1 MRFDIYKL
9 QRFNFVLDTVSEGWW
24 DNNFETQQVYWSENL
39 FKMLGYNRKE
49 DFITMEIF
57 LTYVHPDD
65 AEPLAAEFERAVK
78 EDVPFEYELRLRHAD
93 GKYITCIT
101 RAKGYYD
108 DNGKVIGY
116 AGLVTDL
123 TKRAREE
130 TLLKESNLRLE
141 YLNKFGKVISQQLKL
156 DDIVNEVTDTATK
169 ASGAEFGAFF
179 YNVIDEKGEYYTLY
193 KISGVPTEKFSNFP
207 MPRNTEVFSPTF
219 SGEGTILSD
228 DITKDPRY
236 GKSEPYRGMPPGHL
250 PVRSYLAVPVIL
262 SDGEVLGGLFF
273 GHSEPGIFSK
283 ETASL
288 IEGIASQA
296 VIAIENARLFKGLE
310 LSEANFRML
319 ADSIPEIVAI
329 LNKDANIEYVNK
341 RWYEYTGLNTDDL
354 KANKGRERIHPDDKE
369 RFLTKYINS
378 FKQGKSLE
386 MEFRFKRHDGVYRW
400 QLIRTVPIKDKEGNI
415 VKWVSATTDIDERK
429 KTEKRKDEFMGI
441 ASHELK
447 TPLTSVKAYM
457 QLIQKEI
464 GEDRD
469 NKLVQYV
476 NKATH
481 SIDKLSQIISDLLD
495 VSKIQSGMLKLS
507 VSRFNFD
514 ELLDEVT
521 EGMQYT
527 SYNHEIVVEEKSGAY
542 VVADRTRLEQVMINL
557 LSNAIKYSPKGGR
570 IIVKGNVSDGKLY
583 FSVQDFG
590 IGISEENKNY
600 VFDKYFRVQAPVE
613 EFSGV
618 GIGLFISKEIIDRH
632 NGEIWVESKEGEGST
647 FHFKIPLITEY
658 G

>member
-39 FKMLGYNRKE
+39 FKMLGYDRKE

-65 AEPLAAEFERAVK
+65 SESLAVEFERCVK
-78 EDVPFEYELRLRHAD
+78 EDIPFEYELRLRHAN

-123 TKRAREE
+123 TERVRQE
-130 TLLKESNLRLE
+130 TLLRESNLRLE
-141 YLNKFGKVISQQLKL
+141 YLNKFGKALSSQHKVEE
-156 DDIVNEVTDTATK
+156 IVNEVTDVATK

-179 YNVIDEKGEYYTLY
+179 YNMVDEKGESYTLY
-193 KISGVPTEKFSNFP
+193 KVSGVPVEKFSHFP
-207 MPRNTEVFSPTF
+207 MPRNTEVFAPTF
-219 SGEGTILSD
+219 TGEGTVISD

-236 GKSEPYRGMPPGHL
+236 GKSEPYHGMPPGHL
-250 PVRSYLAVPVIL
+250 PVKSYLAVPVIL

-273 GHSEPGIFSK
+273 GHSEEGVFND
-283 ETASL
+283 ETAVL

-296 VIAIENARLFKGLE
+296 SIAIENARLFTGLE

-341 RWYEYTGLNTDDL
+341 RWYEYTGLTTEDL
-354 KANKGRERIHPDDKE
+354 KANKGRERIHPEDKD
-369 RFLTKYINS
+369 RFLKNYLNS
-378 FKQGKSLE
+378 FKQGKGLE
-386 MEFRFKRHDGVYRW
+386 MEFRFKRHDGIYRW
-400 QLIRTVPIKDKEGNI
+400 HLIRTVPVKDKEGNI
-415 VKWVSATTDIDERK
+415 VKWVSASTDIDERK
-429 KTEKRKDEFMGI
+429 RAENRKDEFLGI

-464 GEDRD
+464 EKKNDD
-469 NKLVQYV
+469 KLAQYV
-476 NKATH
+476 EKATNN
-481 SIDKLSQIISDLLD
+481 IDKLSQIISDLLD
-495 VSKIQSGMLKLS
+495 VSRIQSGMLKLS

-527 SYNHEIVVEEKSGAY
+527 SYNHEIYLKQKSGAY
-542 VVADRTRLEQVMINL
+542 VVADRTRLEQVMINF
-557 LSNAIKYSPKGGR
+557 LSNAIKYSPKGGE
-570 IIVKGNVSDGKLY
+570 IIVRADVSEGKLH

-590 IGISEENKNY
+590 IGISDENKKY

-618 GIGLFISKEIIDRH
+618 GIGLFISSEIIKRH
-632 NGEIWVESKEGEGST
+632 NGEVWVESQEGEGST
-647 FHFKIPLITEY
+647 FHFKIPLISDY

>member
-24 DNNFETQQVYWSENL
+24 DNNFETNQVYWSENL
-39 FKMLGYNRKE
+39 FKMLGYDRKE

-65 AEPLAAEFERAVK
+65 AKTLAADFEKCVK
-78 EDVPFEYELRLRHAD
+78 EDIPFEYELRLRHAN

-123 TKRAREE
+123 TERVRQE

-141 YLNKFGKVISQQLKL
+141 YLNKFGKTISSQLRL
-156 DDIVNEVTDTATK
+156 EDIVIEVTDIATK
-169 ASGAEFGAFF
+169 ATGAEFGAFF
-179 YNVIDEKGEYYTLY
+179 YNVVDEKGEYYTLY
-193 KISGVPTEKFSNFP
+193 KISGVPPEKFSNFP
-207 MPRNTEVFSPTF
+207 MPRNTEIFSPTF
-219 SGEGTILSD
+219 TGEGTVISD

-236 GKSEPYRGMPPGHL
+236 GKNEPYHGMPPGHL
-250 PVRSYLAVPVIL
+250 PVKSYLAVPVIL
-262 SDGEVLGGLFF
+262 PDGEVLGGLFF
-273 GHSEPGIFSK
+273 GHSEQGVFTN
-283 ETASL
+283 ETAL
-288 IEGIASQA
+288 LAEGIASQA
-296 VIAIENARLFKGLE
+296 VIAIVNARLFSGME

-319 ADSIPEIVAI
+319 SDSIPEIVAI
-329 LNKDANIEYVNK
+329 LSKDAEVEYVNK
-341 RWYEYTGLNTDDL
+341 RWCEYTGLTYKDA
-354 KANKGRERIHPDDKE
+354 KANKGRDLIHPDDKD
-369 RFLTKYINS
+369 RFLAEYLNS
-378 FKQGKSLE
+378 FTEGIGIE
-386 MEFRFKRHDGVYRW
+386 MEFRFKRHDGIYKW
-400 QLIRTVPIKDKEGNI
+400 FLIRTVPIKDKDGNI
-415 VKWVSATTDIDERK
+415 LKWVSASTDIDERK
-429 KTEKRKDEFMGI
+429 KSESRKDEFMGI

-464 GEDRD
+464 ENKEDD
-469 NKLVQYV
+469 KLAQYV
-476 NKATH
+476 EKATNN
-481 SIDKLSQIISDLLD
+481 IDKLSQIISDLLD
-495 VSKIQSGMLKLS
+495 VSRIQSGMLKLS
-507 VSRFNFD
+507 VSRFDFD

-527 SYNHEIVVEEKSGAY
+527 SYNHEIFVKEKSRAF
-542 VVADRTRLEQVMINL
+542 VIADRTRLEQVMINF
-557 LSNAIKYSPKGGR
+557 LSNAIKYSPNGGE
-570 IIVKGNVSDGKLY
+570 IIVRADVSEGKLH

-590 IGISEENKNY
+590 IGISDENMKY

-613 EFSGV
+613 EYSGV
-618 GIGLFISKEIIDRH
+618 GIGLFISNEIISRH
-632 NGEIWVESKEGEGST
+632 NGEVWVESKEGEGST
-647 FHFKIPLITEY
+647 FHFKIPLITDY

>member
-24 DNNFETQQVYWSENL
+24 DNNFETQKVYWSENL
-39 FKMLGYNRKE
+39 FKMLGYDRKE

-65 AEPLAAEFERAVK
+65 AGPLAAEFERCVN
-78 EDVPFEYELRLRHAD
+78 EDIPFEYELRLRHAN
-93 GKYITCIT
+93 GKYITCMT

-123 TKRAREE
+123 TRRVRDEI
-130 TLLKESNLRLE
+130 LLKESNLRLE
-141 YLNKFGKVISQQLKL
+141 YLNKFGKSLAGHFKL
-156 DDIVNEVTDTATK
+156 EEIVNEVTETATK

-179 YNVIDEKGEYYTLY
+179 YNVEDVSGESYMLY
-193 KISGVPTEKFSNFP
+193 KISGVPRDKFENFP

-219 SGEGTILSD
+219 TGQGTVISD

-236 GKSEPYRGMPPGHL
+236 GKNEPYHGMPPGHL
-250 PVRSYLAVPVIL
+250 PVKSYLAVPVVL
-262 SDGEVLGGLFF
+262 SDGDVLGGLFF
-273 GHSEPGIFSK
+273 GHSEVGVFNK
-283 ETASL
+283 EIALL

-296 VIAIENARLFKGLE
+296 AIAIENARLFTGLE

-319 ADSIPEIVAI
+319 SDSIPEIVAI
-329 LNKDANIEYVNK
+329 LNKDANIEYANK
-341 RWYEYTGLNTDDL
+341 RWYEYTGLNTEDL
-354 KANKGRERIHPDDKE
+354 KANKGRELIHPEDKD
-369 RFLTKYINS
+369 RFLNRYLESIRE
-378 FKQGKSLE
+378 GKSLE
-386 MEFRFKRHDGVYRW
+386 AEFRFKRHDGVYRW

-429 KTEKRKDEFMGI
+429 RSERRKDEFMGI

-464 GEDRD
+464 GDSD
-469 NKLVQYV
+469 NKLAQYV

-481 SIDKLSQIISDLLD
+481 NIDKLSQIISDLLD

-514 ELLDEVT
+514 ELMDDVT

-527 SYNHEIVVEEKSGAY
+527 SYNHEIRVEERSDAY
-542 VVADRTRLEQVMINL
+542 IVADRTRLEQVMINF
-557 LSNAIKYSPKGGR
+557 LSNAIKYSPNGGR
-570 IIVKGNVSDGKLY
+570 IIVRSNVSEGKLN

-590 IGISEENKNY
+590 IGISDENKKY

-632 NGEIWVESKEGEGST
+632 NGKTWVESKEGKGST
-647 FHFKIPLITEY
+647 FHFQIPLISEY